1 MSDADKSS
9 KTEHPTGKRL
19 SETYQEGSF
28 PRAPEVNVVFILVAA
43 FGYLSLQGP
52 ALAQQV
58 AQFSSWIFAHLHEL
72 ELTPTSV
79 GFLLPEVCK
88 AALVMILPFL
98 LVCGVAGY
106 LAGGL
111 QTGFRLTPNVLTLKF
126 DRINVVNGIKNMF
139 NFQQRL
145 VAFGI
150 SLLKFLVVAWVLWG
164 VICDIQND
172 PIFYTSVSVQHVLEF
187 MYRTFLAMIWKLIL
201 TLGVIAALNYS
212 YQHWQFIENLKMTK
226 QEVQDEMKNSEG
238 NPQIKGARR
247 KAAYR
252 AAYRDILTK
261 VPLADVVV
269 TNPTHFA
276 VALKYERGKDAAP
289 TVIAKGKDLL
299 AQRIKQIAAQHD
311 VPMVENRP
319 VARALYKTA
328 AVGKAI
334 PAAMY
339 QAVAQILAF
348 VYRAHRYYFHRLKA
362 RRLEVRA

>member
-1 MSDADKSS
+1 MSEADKSS
-9 KTEHPTGKRL
+9 KTEQPTAKRL
-19 SETYQEGSF
+19 NETYQEGNF
-28 PRAPEVNVVFILVAA
+28 PKAQEISVVFILVAGFA
-43 FGYLSLQGP
+43 YLSLQGHV
-52 ALAQQV
+52 LATQV
-58 AQFSSWIFAHLHEL
+58 ASFSAWVLGHLHEF

-88 AALVMILPFL
+88 AGLMMIAPFII
-98 LVCGVAGY
+98 VCMIAAI

-111 QTGFRLTPNVLTLKF
+111 QTGFRITPNVLTLKF
-126 DRINVVNGIKNMF
+126 DRVNVMNGLKSFF
-139 NFQQRL
+139 NVQQKL

-150 SLLKFLVVAWVLWG
+150 SFLKLVVIAWVVWG
-164 VICDIQND
+164 VLCEIQND
-172 PIFYTSVSVQHVLEF
+172 PIFYTAVSVQHILEF
-187 MYRTFLAMIWKLIL
+187 MYKTFLAMIWKLIL
-201 TLGVIAALNYS
+201 TIGIIAALNYS
-212 YQHWQFIENLKMTK
+212 YQHWQFMDNLKMTK
-226 QEVQDEMKNSEG
+226 QEVQDEHKNSEG

-247 KAAYR
+247 KAAYQN
-252 AAYRDILTK
+252 AYRQILTK

-289 TVIAKGKDLL
+289 TVIAKGKDVL

-328 AVGKAI
+328 VIGKAI
-334 PAAMY
+334 PANMY

-362 RRLEVRA
+362 RRLEALV